1 MAGIPCFPA
10 VPGHDLLCPHLS
22 MPKRKR
28 ERRSIPPRSGNT
40 HMAWYGAVAW
50 QCRFAYG
57 VWPLHREGSSWALR
71 LLDSWSWVLNMTMR
85 LLFQSNSLSGCLL
98 ETFVVWTG
106 IWGRGRSHLLWNS
119 LPITWSNYCRAKW
132 RASNGKFLSGV
143 SSPSP
148 LSEATVLTWRC
159 ACRFKARP
167 WWLEVWARGEW
178 RKPRPRVGMSC
189 LASTICHSGKRN
201 HLGFELK
208 SEPREKL
215 SLFSWW
221 LGGYMSLIT
230 IYVSCQKKK
239 RDIHL

>member
-10 VPGHDLLCPHLS
+10 VPGHDLLCPLFS

-28 ERRSIPPRSGNT
+28 EREDPFHHGLIT
-40 HMAWYGAVAW
+40 HIWLGT
-50 QCRFAYG
+50 G
-57 VWPLHREGSSWALR
+57 LLHSSAGLLMVCGLSAGKLALEHF
-71 LLDSWSWVLNMTMR
+71 LSWIDSWIWVLNMTMR

-148 LSEATVLTWRC
+148 LSEAIVLRWRC
-159 ACRFKARP
+159 ACRFQRQ
-167 WWLEVWARGEW
+167 GH
-178 RKPRPRVGMSC
+178 G
-189 LASTICHSGKRN
+189 
-201 HLGFELK
+201 
-208 SEPREKL
+208 
-215 SLFSWW
+215 
-221 LGGYMSLIT
+221 
-230 IYVSCQKKK
+230 
-239 RDIHL
+239 D